1 MLRIE
6 RHADHGPVVTLL
18 HELGGNA
25 GTFRWLVPHL
35 AGLRTLAIDLPGTRG
50 SSPVPED
57 ATIPDIA
64 ASVAQA
70 LDVER
75 IGPSVVVG
83 VAGGAGVAAALAAN
97 RPDLCRALVYVSLG
111 ATIDSATA
119 AYIRN
124 RVPVVRE
131 HGMER
136 VTDASLARSYPESLR
151 ASTGSVFA
159 EYRAE
164 FVASDIDGY
173 ITQGLALAACGADLG
188 TYLSMVRAPTV
199 VVGGSADELFPPP
212 TIDSAAARAA
222 HLIARVQLPG
232 VAHLPHLQAPMAL
245 AGAITLAAGCAAS

>member
-1 MLRIE
+1 MLGIE
-6 RHADHGPVVTLL
+6 RHGDRGPVVTLL

-25 GTFRWLVPHL
+25 TTFRWLVPHL
-35 AGLRTLAIDLPGTRG
+35 DRFRSLAIDLPGTRG

-57 ATIPDIA
+57 VTIPDIA
-64 ASVAQA
+64 ALVARS
-70 LDVER
+70 LDAER
-75 IGPSVVVG
+75 IGPSVMVG
-83 VAGGAGVAAALAAN
+83 VAGGAAVAAALAAN

-111 ATIDSATA
+111 ATIDSGTA

-136 VTDASLARSYPESLR
+136 VADPSLARSYPESLR
-151 ASTGSVFA
+151 TATGSVFE

-173 ITQGLALAACGADLG
+173 IAQGLALAASGRDLG

-199 VVGGSADELFPPP
+199 VVGGGIDELFPPP

-222 HLIARVQLPG
+222 NLVARVRLPG

-245 AGAITLAAGCAAS
+245 AGAVTVAAGCAAS

>member
-1 MLRIE
+1 MLGME
-6 RHADHGPVVTLL
+6 RHGGHGPVVTLL

-25 GTFRWLVPHL
+25 TTFRWLVPHL
-35 AGLRTLAIDLPGTRG
+35 ARFRTLAIDLPGTRG

-57 ATIPDIA
+57 VTMPDIA
-64 ASVAQA
+64 ALVAQS
-70 LDVER
+70 LDAQR
-75 IGPSVVVG
+75 IGASVVVG

-97 RPDLCRALVYVSLG
+97 RPDLCSALVYVSLG

-136 VTDASLARSYPESLR
+136 VAEPSLARSYPESLR
-151 ASTGSVFA
+151 AATGPVFD

-173 ITQGLALAACGADLG
+173 IAQGLALAASGPDLG

-199 VVGGSADELFPPP
+199 VVGGSVDELFPPP

-222 HLIARVQLPG
+222 NLIARVQLPG

-245 AGAITLAAGCAAS
+245 AGAITVAAGCAVS